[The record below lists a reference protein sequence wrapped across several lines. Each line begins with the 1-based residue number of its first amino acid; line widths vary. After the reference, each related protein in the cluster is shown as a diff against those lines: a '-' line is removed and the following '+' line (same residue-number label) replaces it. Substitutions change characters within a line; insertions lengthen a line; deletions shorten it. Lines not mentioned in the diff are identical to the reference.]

1 MNEKVKMIFGCF
13 FISVIFIIL
22 GLNGTPGTK
31 AGVASMVFTFMGV
44 VAFFCGVGT
53 LISTAVNSIRKKK

>member
-31 AGVASMVFTFMGV
+31 AGLQAWYSH
-44 VAFFCGVGT
+44 
-53 LISTAVNSIRKKK
+53 SWESWHSSAVSGH